1 MILYTVL
8 PIEDVL
14 EGVEE
19 DPVST
24 IELVMGGLA
33 LEVEPL
39 GGFQARIVRVLSTN
53 PNDFLLPHSQPG
65 AIIHMD
71 KF

>member
-24 IELVMGGLA
+24 LELVMGGLT

-39 GGFQARIVRVLSTN
+39 GGFQARIVRVLSTD

-65 AIIHMD
+65 AIIHLD